1 MHGARMHYSTVGLYI
16 TVHVDTDIA
25 DICPTVQ
32 YTYVATMYSCAG
44 TAEATYRYYRYLCSI
59 ELDLLGVPVWL
70 SLGVVLCVTG
80 MRVNAGAYLIY

>member
-59 ELDLLGVPVWL
+59 ELDLLPGRCTSVAL
-70 SLGVVLCVTG
+70 LRCCFMCL
-80 MRVNAGAYLIY
+80 